1 MKVFLRDNFAANILS
16 SFTKVWTAMLY
27 SGCYFGSGA
36 FLYSVNPA
44 STEGAARLTQCI
56 TTKEIF
62 MTKLALQ
69 LFPLVLRFLQC
80 LRQRRDFLVLA
91 ASQPVTAA
99 AAAVVEVEMSP
110 AVDYSLEPRIKDA
123 LVLNFD
129 TESALF
135 GEDVGGEGKQTSGAE
150 QEGRNSGSF
159 GLTDDKRGSWV
170 EMSDFAP
177 SVIPTGA
184 NNPVTSSFSVS
195 VSQCASSFMHC
206 VCIAASA
213 VRHGWRKVW
222 IWPHSYNALRY
233 FLAIMVVLFGALPPQ
248 DTDSIAYMCWY
259 IPLCIISTLYSC
271 YWDVIVDYQLFQA
284 DAEDL
289 FLRKKLFYYK
299 MKGFYYFVIVA
310 NPLLRFMWTL
320 SFTPYGAHPFL
331 VVFEIARRGFWAVLR
346 MEVAYI
352 QELKRRRA
360 T

>member
-1 MKVFLRDNFAANILS
+1 
-16 SFTKVWTAMLY
+16 
-27 SGCYFGSGA
+27 
-36 FLYSVNPA
+36 
-44 STEGAARLTQCI
+44 
-56 TTKEIF
+56 
-62 MTKLALQ
+62 
-69 LFPLVLRFLQC
+69 
-80 LRQRRDFLVLA
+80 
-91 ASQPVTAA
+91 
-99 AAAVVEVEMSP
+99 MSP
-110 AVDYSLEPRIKDA
+110 AVDYSLEPRIEDA

-150 QEGRNSGSF
+150 QVGRNSGSF

-184 NNPVTSSFSVS
+184 NNPVTSLLFPS
-195 VSQCASSFMHC
+195 VSQCASSFMHS
-206 VCIAASA
+206 VCIAATA
-213 VRHGWRKVW
+213 VRRVWEMVW

-233 FLAIMVVLFGALPPQ
+233 FLAITVVLFGALPPQ

-259 IPLCIISTLYSC
+259 MPLCIISTLYSC
-271 YWDVIVDYQLFQA
+271 YWDVIVDYQLFQT

-289 FLRKKLFYYK
+289 FLRKKLFYHK

-310 NPLLRFMWTL
+310 NPILRFMWTL
-320 SFTPYGAHPFL
+320 SFTPYGSHPFL